1 MSTTLAP
8 VTSTGTAVQART
20 SPKLTG
26 AQKAAIL
33 MVILGQ
39 ETSGALFRELDDD
52 EVQRIGREIA
62 GIPPITSEMA
72 DEVLTEFYQMIVAQD
87 YVLKGGLEYAAKV
100 LESAFGSE
108 RAKCL
113 LDRVTL
119 SLSTDSAN
127 FDALHRADPRQL
139 ATFIHNEHPQTVALI
154 LSHLGGSQAAGLL
167 RSLPP
172 GMRDEVAVRM
182 ANLDQI
188 SPEIIARISAIVGQK
203 LKQVGELNRQSYQG
217 VRAVAEIFN
226 RLDPN
231 ESKEILDSIETAN
244 PELVENIRHLMFV
257 FEDLVKI
264 DSSGMRE
271 LLSRVDRKVL
281 TIALKGTSEKL
292 KQHFLQVM
300 SQRGA
305 EMLLEDMEA
314 LGSVKMREVEAA
326 QQQIVA
332 AVRLLESEG
341 VINLRDSGGEQYVS

>member
-1 MSTTLAP
+1 MSTTVSASAP
-8 VTSTGTAVQART
+8 APAQIRQ

-39 ETSGALFRELDDD
+39 ETSGALFRELDEE

-62 GIPPITSEMA
+62 GIPAITSEIA

-87 YVLKGGLEYAAKV
+87 YVLKGGLTYAAKV
-100 LESAFGSE
+100 LESAFGAD
-108 RAKCL
+108 RAKRL
-113 LDRVTL
+113 LDRVSL
-119 SLSTDSAN
+119 SLATDSAN
-127 FDALHRADPRQL
+127 FDALQRADPQQL

-154 LSHLGGSQAAGLL
+154 LSHLGSSQAARLL
-167 RSLPP
+167 RSLAPE
-172 GMRDEVAVRM
+172 MRAEVAVRM
-182 ANLDQI
+182 ASLDQI
-188 SPEIIARISAIVGQK
+188 SPDIIGRISAIVGQK
-203 LKQVGELNRQSYQG
+203 LKSVGELNRQSYAG

-226 RLDPN
+226 RLEQN
-231 ESKEILDSIETAN
+231 ESKEILETIENSNAA
-244 PELVENIRHLMFV
+244 LVETIRHLMFV
-257 FEDLVKI
+257 FEDLLKV
-264 DSSGMRE
+264 DANGMRE

-292 KQHFLQVM
+292 RNHFLQVM

-314 LGSVKMREVEAA
+314 LGAVKMREVEAA

-341 VINLRDSGGEQYVS
+341 VISLKESGGEQYVS